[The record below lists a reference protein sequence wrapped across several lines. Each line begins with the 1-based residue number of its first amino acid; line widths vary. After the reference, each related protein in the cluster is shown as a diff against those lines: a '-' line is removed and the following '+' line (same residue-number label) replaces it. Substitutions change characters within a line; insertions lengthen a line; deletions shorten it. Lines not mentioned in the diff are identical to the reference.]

1 LAAVTEQI
9 NTEFDTIVVGGGVV
23 GLCATWFLAEEGA
36 AVLCIDDGR
45 EAGSTA
51 NAGSLHVQMQSRME
65 RMFPQYL
72 ADYLKT
78 LSLYPQA
85 VDFWIEIEKRL
96 GQDIELSVGGGIMIA
111 EDDKQRQRLERKC
124 RLEQQHG
131 VESELIEKADL
142 LRMAPYLNKDV
153 CGAVYCAKEGKVNP
167 LLANAAIRR
176 TALEHGG
183 SIRSGA
189 RVESIDRL
197 HDGFVVK
204 STAGHFRTRHVMIA
218 AGVGSGALVDNLGI
232 RLPTTAEPL
241 HMNITEFATP
251 FMGHLLQ
258 HAESALTMKQL
269 HNGQVVIGGG
279 WPAQAAIAP
288 DAPGIVLDSL
298 LGNLG
303 LAQHVV
309 PGIRDLNII
318 RSWGGIN
325 TMLDLVSVLGEVET
339 ISGLYVAVPGDA
351 GYTLGPYCA
360 RLVVDQMTGR
370 TPDYPLAPF
379 SVMRFAGAR
388 S

>member
-1 LAAVTEQI
+1 MAAMTEQV
-9 NTEFDTIVVGGGVV
+9 NADFDTIVIGGGII

-45 EAGSTA
+45 EAGSA
-51 NAGSLHVQMQSRME
+51 VNAGSLHVQMQSRME
-65 RMFPQYL
+65 RMFPQHL
-72 ADYLKT
+72 ADYAKT

-96 GQDIELSVGGGIMIA
+96 EQDIELSIGGGVMIA
-111 EDDKQRQRLERKC
+111 EDDDQMQRLAQKC
-124 RLEQQHG
+124 RREQQHG
-131 VESELIEKADL
+131 VETELVGKADV

-167 LLANAAIRR
+167 LLANAAIRH

-183 SIRSGA
+183 TIRTGVN
-189 RVESIDRL
+189 VEKIDQSR
-197 HDGFVVK
+197 DGFIVK
-204 STAGHFRTRHVMIA
+204 STAGLFRAGHVMIA

-232 RLPTTAEPL
+232 RLPTIAEPL
-241 HMNITEFATP
+241 HMNITESAVP

-269 HNGQVVIGGG
+269 NNGQLVIGGG
-279 WPAQAAIAP
+279 WPAQAAVAP
-288 DAPGIVLDSL
+288 GVPGIVLDSL

-325 TMLDLVSVLGEVET
+325 TMLDLVSVLGEVEA
-339 ISGLYVAVPGDA
+339 ISGLYLAVPGDA
-351 GYTLGPYCA
+351 GYTIGPYCA

-388 S
+388 P